1 MPLSVALSAPTRHG
15 TGSPASPASPGSPT
29 IRSSRRNLMLSPARS
44 AASALSPTVLQ
55 LKADYQRLYGKK
67 PQGPQCNVAGWL
79 GVLRDC

>member
-1 MPLSVALSAPTRHG
+1 
-15 TGSPASPASPGSPT
+15 
-29 IRSSRRNLMLSPARS
+29 MLSPARS